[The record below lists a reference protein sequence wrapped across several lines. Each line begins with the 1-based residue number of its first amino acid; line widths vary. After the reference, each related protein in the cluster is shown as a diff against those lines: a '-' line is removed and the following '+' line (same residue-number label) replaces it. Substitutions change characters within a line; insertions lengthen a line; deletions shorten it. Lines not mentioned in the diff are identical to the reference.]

1 MARQLVGGTGPGGEQ
16 RALPSAPQGVRLFA
30 LALGLS
36 LLILGL
42 TKVVLPAYFS
52 SPSPSER
59 EASLRTAFT
68 TLGLAL
74 EQWKSREGAYPDRL
88 EQLVPQD
95 IEAIPLDPWAPGASS
110 LHYVIQKAGTDAV
123 QGSVLLYSVGPDGV
137 DDGGRG
143 GSVGSSSVDR
153 VYPVW

>member
-1 MARQLVGGTGPGGEQ
+1 MGGADSAGDK
-16 RALPSAPQGVRLFA
+16 RAALRAPQGVRLFA

-42 TKVVLPAYFS
+42 TKVVLPAYFN
-52 SPSPSER
+52 SPSASER
-59 EASLRTAFT
+59 ESSLHTAFT

-95 IEAIPLDPWAPGASS
+95 IEAIPLDPWDPGAGS
-110 LHYVIQKAGTDAV
+110 LRYVVQKAGTGAV
-123 QGSVLLYSVGPDGV
+123 QGAVLLYSVGPDGA

-143 GSVGSSSVDR
+143 GPVGSSSGDR

>member
-1 MARQLVGGTGPGGEQ
+1 
-16 RALPSAPQGVRLFA
+16 
-30 LALGLS
+30 LS

-42 TKVVLPAYFS
+42 TKVVLPAYFG
-52 SPSPSER
+52 SPPPSER

-68 TLGLAL
+68 TLGLSL
-74 EQWKSREGAYPDRL
+74 EQWKSREGTYPDRL

-95 IEAIPLDPWAPGASS
+95 IEAIPLDPWDPGAGS
-110 LHYVIQKAGTDAV
+110 LHYLVQKSGTAAV

-137 DDGGRG
+137 DDGGLG
-143 GSVGSSSVDR
+143 GPIGSSSVDR